1 MKSIGVIRNLDQL
14 GRIVLPVELRKT
26 MDFMEG
32 QAVEIYTEGELIVLK
47 KYQPG
52 CYCCGRIA
60 DTTTVLGLNIC
71 DKCLNEFAKAK
82 ELIDKLR

>member
-52 CYCCGRIA
+52 CYCCGRIT
-60 DTTTVLGLNIC
+60 DTTTILGLNIC